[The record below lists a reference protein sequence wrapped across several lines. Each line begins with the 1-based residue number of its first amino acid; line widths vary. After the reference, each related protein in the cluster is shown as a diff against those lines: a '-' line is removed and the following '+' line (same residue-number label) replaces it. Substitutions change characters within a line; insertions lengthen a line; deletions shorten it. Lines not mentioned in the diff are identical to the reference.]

1 MEEIR
6 REVCPVCGSL
16 RDTSAANPYD
26 CPVCGL
32 ENAYVRLFA
41 GESSRALRR
50 RQEKEAARRLIRT
63 RIGQYAGALA
73 YDGSAAALIDPRTH
87 RLTVT
92 GNDGSVREQENVRQ
106 VSAGGRTTVTLFLDG
121 SVSVS
126 GGGGYGEEEAERFS
140 GIRHVLAGPNCVY
153 AVTEDGT
160 VLTAGSP
167 ADPSVRTWT
176 DVQSLACGA
185 YHVIGLRRDGTVRI
199 AGQLLDEEVCRA
211 VEGWRS
217 VTAIA
222 AASDCS
228 LGLHADGTVSFAGRS
243 GDMRR
248 EAIFWQDVA
257 AIAADSSYAV
267 GLTKDGRVLLAGSCA
282 PFLDMGRARAREW
295 TDVVAIACGRSGIAA
310 LTASLT
316 IRRTGIGE

>member
-50 RQEKEAARRLIRT
+50 RQEKEAARRLIRA

-73 YDGSAAALIDPRTH
+73 YDGSAAALIDPQTH

-140 GIRHVLAGPNCVY
+140 GIRHVC
-153 AVTEDGT
+153 
-160 VLTAGSP
+160 
-167 ADPSVRTWT
+167 
-176 DVQSLACGA
+176 
-185 YHVIGLRRDGTVRI
+185 
-199 AGQLLDEEVCRA
+199 LLY
-211 VEGWRS
+211 
-217 VTAIA
+217 T
-222 AASDCS
+222 SD
-228 LGLHADGTVSFAGRS
+228 
-243 GDMRR
+243 
-248 EAIFWQDVA
+248 
-257 AIAADSSYAV
+257 AAD
-267 GLTKDGRVLLAGSCA
+267 
-282 PFLDMGRARAREW
+282 E
-295 TDVVAIACGRSGIAA
+295 
-310 LTASLT
+310 
-316 IRRTGIGE
+316 